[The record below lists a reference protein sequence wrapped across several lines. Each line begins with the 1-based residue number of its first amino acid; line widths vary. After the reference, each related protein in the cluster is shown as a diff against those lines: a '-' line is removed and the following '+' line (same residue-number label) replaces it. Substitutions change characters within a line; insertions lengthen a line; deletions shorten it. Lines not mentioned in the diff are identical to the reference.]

1 LPEAHPADPGR
12 LLQRVHDEG
21 TTLVILDR
29 AEAWMPLITNR
40 TAVQYH
46 GSFAIGTAWL
56 GGLHFVRAHPLF
68 QDLPVDTT
76 LSWPYQAVVRNG
88 RARSGLRLDGEE
100 LVAGAWHSYPME
112 LGTAVGIIPYGRGKI
127 IVSTLDIA
135 SQLNS
140 TDTSTDVA
148 RKLLCNFLR
157 YSGK

>member
-1 LPEAHPADPGR
+1 
-12 LLQRVHDEG
+12 
-21 TTLVILDR
+21 
-29 AEAWMPLITNR
+29 
-40 TAVQYH
+40 
-46 GSFAIGTAWL
+46 
-56 GGLHFVRAHPLF
+56 
-68 QDLPVDTT
+68 VDTT